1 MFALYWVFTVL
12 TTVGYGDYTGGE
24 IPEYIY
30 TMVLE
35 FAGITF
41 FATLTGL
48 LTSLV
53 TTGGGYADMLA

>member
-1 MFALYWVFTVL
+1 ML

-30 TMVLE
+30 TMALE
-35 FAGITF
+35 FLGLSF

-48 LTSLV
+48 LTGLV
-53 TTGGGYADMLA
+53 TTGGGYDDMVAEK